1 MIQIKGSVIK
11 GAIENTKEAVGESEF
26 DRLVNLL
33 NEEGK
38 KLFQSPISTSGWY
51 SFDIYTQFLD
61 LLMREKLNGNP
72 KGLIKASEKATEKQL
87 RGIYSA
93 FVKKG
98 SPEFLVEKMAA
109 LHTIYLKGIV
119 IESSMVAPGKGKV
132 KYVGF
137 DIKHAVFEYVLIAF
151 YRKAAQLYGAKDV
164 TVEFTTPIAA
174 GKEYA
179 EIVVSWNN

>member
-1 MIQIKGSVIK
+1 MIRIKGSVIK
-11 GAIENTKEAVGESEF
+11 GAIETTAEALGQNEYN
-26 DRLVNLL
+26 RLVNLL

-38 KLFQSPISTSGWY
+38 KLFQNPISTSGWY
-51 SFDIYTQFLD
+51 PFDVYIQFLD

-72 KGLIKASEKATEKQL
+72 KGLIKGSEKSTEKQL

-119 IESSMVAPGKGKV
+119 IESSMVAPRKGKV

-137 DIKHAVFEYVLIAF
+137 DIKHAIFEHVLFGF
-151 YRKAAQLYGAKDV
+151 YHKAAQMYGAKNV

-179 EIVVSWNN
+179 EIMVSWDV